1 MAAMRLPIG
10 HCSTRSSIPQP
21 VHRGCRSTTVAA
33 LASASRSTPAW
44 SSSPMAPKIPSAASS
59 AFSPAIPVPA
69 FFATP
74 MLVILARS
82 SSLLLTTSISPCSR
96 CGEIDVVAGIG
107 DAGRLGRFKAVRGS
121 PTPVQRARDRHGYF
135 CGTLRIGL
143 LIHRNRMQKLIECV
157 PNFSEGRDQNV
168 IRQITDAVK
177 STDGVSLLDIDPGA
191 STNRTVVTFVGSPD
205 AAVEAAFRAIKK
217 AAELID
223 MRKHKGAHPRMGAT
237 DVCPFIPVS
246 NVSWD
251 EAVECAR
258 KLGKRVSEELKIPV
272 YLYEKA
278 AKDNARSNLAVI
290 RAGEYEGFFEKIKQP
305 EWKPDFGPAVF
316 NKNSGAT
323 VIGVRDFLVAYNAN
337 LNTKSVRRA
346 NSVAFDVREQG
357 RVKTEDGT
365 PSGKPVLGLNGE
377 PVRIPGILKHVKAIG
392 WFVKEYG
399 IAQVSMNLT
408 NIEET
413 PLHVA
418 FDACVQAA
426 AERGLR
432 VTGSEI
438 VGMVPKKSLV
448 DAGRYFL
455 RKQRCSEGASEEE
468 LMDIAIRSM
477 GLGELK
483 PFDPIEKVIELKI
496 QSTESKKSLVKMNM
510 REFCN
515 ETLSDSPA
523 PGGGSV
529 AALMGA
535 LGASLG
541 GMVAN
546 LSAGKR
552 GWDDKLEY
560 FSDWAV
566 KAQQLKD
573 ELLSLVDEDTAAFN
587 KVIDSFA
594 LPKASAE
601 EKTARSAAIEAATK
615 YAAEVPVKVME
626 TASRSYAL
634 LAEMAERGNP
644 ASVSDVGVGALAI
657 RACIDGAAL
666 NVRINLANLKDEKF
680 KSDLQ
685 KKVRKLQADSESAF
699 KKIDQ
704 IVQSKLT

>member
-1 MAAMRLPIG
+1 
-10 HCSTRSSIPQP
+10 
-21 VHRGCRSTTVAA
+21 
-33 LASASRSTPAW
+33 
-44 SSSPMAPKIPSAASS
+44 
-59 AFSPAIPVPA
+59 
-69 FFATP
+69 
-74 MLVILARS
+74 
-82 SSLLLTTSISPCSR
+82 
-96 CGEIDVVAGIG
+96 
-107 DAGRLGRFKAVRGS
+107 
-121 PTPVQRARDRHGYF
+121 
-135 CGTLRIGL
+135 
-143 LIHRNRMQKLIECV
+143 MQKLIECV
-157 PNFSEGRDQNV
+157 PNFSEGRDPNI
-168 IRQITDAVK
+168 IRPITDAIESV
-177 STDGVSLLDIDPGA
+177 DGVSLLDVDPGA
-191 STNRTVVTFVGSPD
+191 TTNRTVVTFVGSPE
-205 AAVEAAFRAIKK
+205 AAVEAAFRGIQK
-217 AAELID
+217 ASELID
-223 MRKHKGAHPRMGAT
+223 MRKHKGAHPRMGAI

-246 NVSWD
+246 NVTW
-251 EAVECAR
+251 EEVIECANR
-258 KLGKRVSEELKIPV
+258 LGRRVGEELKIPV

-278 AKDNARSNLAVI
+278 AKTKARSNLSVI

-316 NKNSGAT
+316 NEKSGGT
-323 VIGVRDFLVAYNAN
+323 VIGVRDFLVAYNVN

-346 NSVAFDVREQG
+346 TSVAFDVREQG

-365 PSGKPVLGLNGE
+365 PSGKPVLDTDGE
-377 PVRIPGILKHVKAIG
+377 PVRIPGVLKHVKAIG

-408 NIEET
+408 NIEAT

-418 FDACVQAA
+418 FDACVEAA
-426 AERGLR
+426 AKRGMH

-438 VGMVPKKSLV
+438 VGMLPKKCLV

-455 RKQRCSEGASEEE
+455 RKQRWSEGASEEE
-468 LMDIAIRSM
+468 LIDIAVRSM
-477 GLGELK
+477 GLSELK
-483 PFDPIEKVIELKI
+483 PFDPNEKVIEFKI
-496 QSTESKKSLVKMNM
+496 QSTEPKKSLVKMDV

-560 FSDWAV
+560 FSNWAV

-573 ELLSLVDEDTAAFN
+573 ELLSLVDEDTAAFS
-587 KVIDSFA
+587 KVMDALA
-594 LPKASAE
+594 LPKESAE

-615 YAAEVPVKVME
+615 YAAEIPLKVME
-626 TASRSYAL
+626 TASKSYEL
-634 LAEMAERGNP
+634 LAGMAEKGNP
-644 ASVSDVGVGALAI
+644 NSISDVGVGICAI

-680 KSDLQ
+680 KLDLQ

-704 IVQSKLT
+704 S

>member
-1 MAAMRLPIG
+1 
-10 HCSTRSSIPQP
+10 
-21 VHRGCRSTTVAA
+21 
-33 LASASRSTPAW
+33 
-44 SSSPMAPKIPSAASS
+44 
-59 AFSPAIPVPA
+59 
-69 FFATP
+69 
-74 MLVILARS
+74 
-82 SSLLLTTSISPCSR
+82 
-96 CGEIDVVAGIG
+96 
-107 DAGRLGRFKAVRGS
+107 
-121 PTPVQRARDRHGYF
+121 
-135 CGTLRIGL
+135 
-143 LIHRNRMQKLIECV
+143 MQKLIECV
-157 PNFSEGRDQNV
+157 PNFSEGRDLNI
-168 IRQITDAVK
+168 IRQITDVIE
-177 STDGVSLLDIDPGA
+177 SVDGVSLLDVDPGA
-191 STNRTVVTFVGSPD
+191 STNRTVVTFVGEPD

-246 NVSWD
+246 GVTWE
-251 EAVECAR
+251 EAIECANR
-258 KLGKRVSEELKIPV
+258 LGKCVGEELKVPV

-278 AKDNARSNLAVI
+278 AMDKTRSNLSVI

-316 NKNSGAT
+316 NEKWGGT
-323 VIGVRDFLVAYNAN
+323 VIGVRDFLVAYNVN

-357 RVKTEDGT
+357 RVKTGDRT
-365 PSGKPVLGLNGE
+365 PWGKPVLDANGE
-377 PVRIPGILKHVKAIG
+377 PVRIPGMLKHVKAIG

-418 FDACVQAA
+418 FDACVEAA
-426 AERGLR
+426 AKRGMR

-438 VGMVPKKSLV
+438 VGMVPKKCLV

-455 RKQRCSEGASEEE
+455 HKQRWSEGVSEEE
-468 LMDIAIRSM
+468 LIEIAIRSL

-483 PFDPIEKVIELKI
+483 PFDPKDKVIEFKI
-496 QSTESKKSLVKMNM
+496 ESAEPRNSLLRMNL

-515 ETLSDSPA
+515 ETSRDSPA

-552 GWDDKLEY
+552 SWDDKLQY

-566 KAQQLKD
+566 NAQQLKD

-587 KVIDSFA
+587 KVMEAFG
-594 LPKASAE
+594 LPKESAE
-601 EKTARSAAIEAATK
+601 EKRARTAAIEEATK
-615 YAAEVPVKVME
+615 RAAEVPLKVME
-626 TASRSYAL
+626 TASKSYDL
-634 LAEMAERGNP
+634 LSKMADEGNP
-644 ASVSDVGVGALAI
+644 ASISDVGVGALAT
-657 RACIDGAAL
+657 RACIEGAAL
-666 NVRINLANLKDEKF
+666 NVRINLATLKDEKF
-680 KSDLQ
+680 RTALAD
-685 KKVRKLQADSESAF
+685 KVRKISTDSETKF
-699 KKIDQ
+699 KKINQ
-704 IVQSKLT
+704 VVESKLG

>member
-1 MAAMRLPIG
+1 
-10 HCSTRSSIPQP
+10 
-21 VHRGCRSTTVAA
+21 
-33 LASASRSTPAW
+33 
-44 SSSPMAPKIPSAASS
+44 
-59 AFSPAIPVPA
+59 
-69 FFATP
+69 
-74 MLVILARS
+74 
-82 SSLLLTTSISPCSR
+82 
-96 CGEIDVVAGIG
+96 
-107 DAGRLGRFKAVRGS
+107 
-121 PTPVQRARDRHGYF
+121 
-135 CGTLRIGL
+135 
-143 LIHRNRMQKLIECV
+143 MQKLIECV

-168 IRQITDAVK
+168 IRQITDAIESV
-177 STDGVSLLDIDPGA
+177 DGVSLLDVDPGA

-217 AAELID
+217 ASELID

-251 EAVECAR
+251 EVIACANR
-258 KLGKRVSEELKIPV
+258 LGQRVGDELKIPI

-278 AKDNARSNLAVI
+278 AKNQSRSNLSVI
-290 RAGEYEGFFEKIKQP
+290 RGGEYEGFFEKIRQP
-305 EWKPDFGPAVF
+305 EWKPDFGPEIF
-316 NKNSGAT
+316 SEKSGAT
-323 VIGVRDFLVAYNAN
+323 VIGVRDFLVAYNVN

-365 PSGKPVLGLNGE
+365 PSGKPVLDANRE
-377 PVRIPGILKHVKAIG
+377 PIRIPGMLKHVKAIG

-408 NIEET
+408 DIEET
-413 PLHVA
+413 PLHAA
-418 FDACVQAA
+418 FDACCESAA
-426 AERGLR
+426 RRGLR

-455 RKQRCSEGASEEE
+455 RKQKWSEGVSDEE
-468 LMDIAIRSM
+468 LIDIAIRSM
-477 GLGELK
+477 GLSELK
-483 PFDPIEKVIELKI
+483 PFDPKEKVIEFKI
-496 QSTESKKSLVKMNM
+496 ESAEPKRSLAKMNL

-560 FSDWAV
+560 FSNWAV
-566 KAQQLKD
+566 TAQQLKD
-573 ELLSLVDEDTAAFN
+573 ELLALVDEDTAAFTE
-587 KVIDSFA
+587 VMDAFA
-594 LPKASAE
+594 LPKESAE
-601 EKTARSAAIEAATK
+601 EKAARAAAIAKATK
-615 YAAEVPVKVME
+615 YAAEVPLKVME
-626 TASRSYAL
+626 TASKSYEL

-644 ASVSDVGVGALAI
+644 ASVSDIGVGALAT
-657 RACIDGAAL
+657 RACIEGAAL
-666 NVRINLANLKDEKF
+666 NVKINLAQLKDEKF
-680 KSDLQ
+680 KTASLKRIEQISTDSDTQ
-685 KKVRKLQADSESAF
+685 FE
-699 KKIDQ
+699 KISQ
-704 IVQSKLT
+704 VVASKLR

>member
-1 MAAMRLPIG
+1 
-10 HCSTRSSIPQP
+10 
-21 VHRGCRSTTVAA
+21 
-33 LASASRSTPAW
+33 
-44 SSSPMAPKIPSAASS
+44 
-59 AFSPAIPVPA
+59 
-69 FFATP
+69 
-74 MLVILARS
+74 
-82 SSLLLTTSISPCSR
+82 
-96 CGEIDVVAGIG
+96 
-107 DAGRLGRFKAVRGS
+107 
-121 PTPVQRARDRHGYF
+121 
-135 CGTLRIGL
+135 
-143 LIHRNRMQKLIECV
+143 MQKLIECV

-168 IRQITDAVK
+168 IRQITDAIESV
-177 STDGVSLLDIDPGA
+177 DGVSLLDVDPGA
-191 STNRTVVTFVGSPD
+191 STNRTVVTFVGSLD

-217 AAELID
+217 ASELID

-251 EAVECAR
+251 EVIACANR
-258 KLGKRVSEELKIPV
+258 LGQRVGDELKIPV

-278 AKDNARSNLAVI
+278 AKDQSRSNLSVI
-290 RAGEYEGFFEKIKQP
+290 RGGEYEGFFEKIRQP
-305 EWKPDFGPAVF
+305 EWKPDFGPDVF
-316 NKNSGAT
+316 SEKSGAT
-323 VIGVRDFLVAYNAN
+323 VIGVRDFLVAYNVN

-365 PSGKPVLGLNGE
+365 PSGKPVLDANGE
-377 PVRIPGILKHVKAIG
+377 PIRTPGMLKHVKAIG

-408 NIEET
+408 DIEET
-413 PLHVA
+413 PLHAA
-418 FDACVQAA
+418 FDACCESAA
-426 AERGLR
+426 RRGLR

-455 RKQRCSEGASEEE
+455 RKQKWSEGVSDEE
-468 LMDIAIRSM
+468 LIDIAIRSM
-477 GLGELK
+477 GLSELK
-483 PFDPIEKVIELKI
+483 PFDPKEKVIEFKI
-496 QSTESKKSLVKMNM
+496 ESAEPKRSLAKMNL

-560 FSDWAV
+560 FSNWAV
-566 KAQQLKD
+566 TAQQLKD
-573 ELLSLVDEDTAAFN
+573 ELLALVDEDTAAFN
-587 KVIDSFA
+587 KVMDAFA
-594 LPKASAE
+594 LPKESAE
-601 EKTARSAAIEAATK
+601 EKAARAAAIAKATK
-615 YAAEVPVKVME
+615 YAAEVPLKVME
-626 TASRSYAL
+626 TASKSYEL

-644 ASVSDVGVGALAI
+644 ASVSDIGVGALAT
-657 RACIDGAAL
+657 RACIEGAAL
-666 NVRINLANLKDEKF
+666 NVKINLAQLKDEKF
-680 KSDLQ
+680 KTASLKRIEQISTDSDTQ
-685 KKVRKLQADSESAF
+685 FE
-699 KKIDQ
+699 KISQ
-704 IVQSKLT
+704 VVASKLR